1 MDEEYFLNVYFYL
14 QEASSIVGYFALQAN
29 ANVAAN
35 RINPAQLVSYNGVGL
50 LLCMQCCSYTYVP

>member
-1 MDEEYFLNVYFYL
+1 MDEEYFGNVYFYL

-35 RINPAQLVSYNGVGL
+35 RINPAQLVSYHGVGL
-50 LLCMQCCSYTYVP
+50 LLWMQCCSYTYVP